1 MTVQTDNYG
10 IGASGI
16 ASQKFTFTA
25 PNDGTFKL
33 GRGVLGA
40 ESSFPLVV
48 NADDSISGNMG
59 IGAGQTWQDVKAS
72 RAKLVTYTNSTGR
85 TIVVSI
91 MASGGGA
98 SNVIFTLSVSG
109 IVVGGYQTY
118 TATSQGFVSAIV
130 PPGATYILNADVST
144 INYWAELR

>member
-59 IGAGQTWQDVKAS
+59 IGAGQTWQDVTGS
-72 RAKLVTYTNSTGR
+72 RALTTTYTNSTGR
-85 TIVVSI
+85 PIEVSVTVTI
-91 MASGGGA
+91 
-98 SNVIFTLSVSG
+98 
-109 IVVGGYQTY
+109 
-118 TATSQGFVSAIV
+118 ATSQSVTATVAGVAILTDTASAAEGRSFQFIV
-130 PPGATYILNADVST
+130 PNGATYQVTATGGST
-144 INYWAELR
+144 LSKWAELR